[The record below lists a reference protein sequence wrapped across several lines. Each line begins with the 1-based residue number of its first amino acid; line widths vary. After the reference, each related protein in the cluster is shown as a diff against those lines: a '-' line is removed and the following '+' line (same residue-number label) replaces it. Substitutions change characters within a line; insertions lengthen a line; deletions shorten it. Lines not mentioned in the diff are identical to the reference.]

1 MAARGEVRRQT
12 QPGAVIRSGFT
23 FPYSKRGLVAT
34 IIGQSGAWHAI
45 VLDIARRRHT
55 VSIPDDIEPLLAR
68 LKADRQGAIDAHR
81 AETMRAVQ
89 EQSIRIA
96 QLNAERGF
104 FIRFFNR
111 AKINALRS
119 QISALYA
126 SDAAYPA
133 YLDQTIHRVEALSG
147 SPELAGALAEL
158 EVIDRLQ
165 ELPDTCA
172 VFNDVRLQATRH
184 IYFDGASLQS
194 AQVDHLVLSPAGV
207 FVIETKHWSRA
218 TAESGAHHDP
228 FDQSARAGYLCYDL
242 LHEAFG
248 KTKVR
253 SLIAYLGSLP
263 SPPAGT
269 KVKAIPVAELCGY
282 ITWFAK
288 AELDP
293 ARVEQVRL
301 FFERRVAT

>member
-1 MAARGEVRRQT
+1 
-12 QPGAVIRSGFT
+12 
-23 FPYSKRGLVAT
+23 VAT
-34 IIGQSGAWHAI
+34 VIGQSGAWHAI
-45 VLDIARRRHT
+45 VLDIARRGHT
-55 VSIPDDIEPLLAR
+55 VSTPEDIEPLLAR
-68 LKADRQGAIDAHR
+68 LKADRQGTIDAHR

-104 FIRFFNR
+104 FVRFFNR

-126 SDAAYPA
+126 SDAAYPTH
-133 YLDQTIHRVEALSG
+133 LDRTIDRVEALPG
-147 SPELAGALAEL
+147 SPEIAGALAEL
-158 EVIDRLQ
+158 EVIDRLR
-165 ELPDTCA
+165 ELPDTYV

-194 AQVDHLVLSPAGV
+194 AQVDHVVLSPAGV

-218 TAESGAHHDP
+218 TAASGAHHDP
-228 FDQSARAGYLCYDL
+228 FDQSARAGYVCYDL

-253 SLIAYLGSLP
+253 SLIAYLGALP
-263 SPPAGT
+263 SPPEGT

-282 ITWFAK
+282 IAWFRA

-293 ARVEQVRL
+293 ARMEQLRA
-301 FFERRVAT
+301 FFERRVATRAEESKA